1 MDYCQGLNDKDS
13 PQAELELLD
22 KEEDVIEQVTN
33 VEGNRYGSCKCVL
46 TTKAIGDLVRGSYSI
61 GPDGTDA
68 NEFIDHTNLYNA
80 GTLKL
85 SKNNIQKLL
94 DGDCSLIVSVHDEYY
109 ITFNVTEE

>member
-1 MDYCQGLNDKDS
+1 MDYSQELNDKNS
-13 PQAELELLD
+13 PQPELELLD

-33 VEGNRYGSCKCVL
+33 VEGNRYGSCKCTL
-46 TTKAIGDLVRGSYSI
+46 TTNDVSTKLRMAYCI
-61 GPDGTDA
+61 GPDGTDE